1 MTEAGRSEAAAE
13 GRGADPALPP
23 PAPGSGGSLN
33 FFVFIL
39 RVAFYFSSLF
49 FSFFPPLFFFF
60 PTPLPRSLLFLSPLP
75 ARSGHTLRSASC
87 EPAARGRGGCAGG
100 GTWCAAAAPPAPPS
114 SARAAGGRPP
124 GLRPRDSSAPPGCI
138 PSPEGNFAQDPAAGG
153 REGSAKRRG
162 GKIELIIIIIIIK
175 IDKPHDAGA
184 RPGGLPVSEEPP
196 LDSRKAEPGV
206 GAVREPRRSSP
217 PPAARQPRRPEP
229 FLASRRLME

>member
-60 PTPLPRSLLFLSPLP
+60 FQPPSHGPFSFFLPSRPGRATPSAALP
-75 ARSGHTLRSASC
+75 ASRRRGAAAGAPGAAHGAQPPPLRPLRAAPGQREGGPQGCGPAIAPLLRAVFRLPKGTLRRIPQP
-87 EPAARGRGGCAGG
+87 EEGREVQRGGG
-100 GTWCAAAAPPAPPS
+100 
-114 SARAAGGRPP
+114 
-124 GLRPRDSSAPPGCI
+124 
-138 PSPEGNFAQDPAAGG
+138 E
-153 REGSAKRRG
+153 
-162 GKIELIIIIIIIK
+162 KIELIIIIKK